1 MCDRR
6 YCERKKTHAML
17 KSNIKPWNNLYHR
30 DLVSERYTFETQDV
44 NTGRSVNVCKKKYYW
59 LLIFHISVVHCIRTK
74 LTLVQKSG
82 LHRLMSHLMIQK
94 KTGLNID
101 N

>member
-44 NTGRSVNVCKKKYYW
+44 NTGKSVNVCKKI
-59 LLIFHISVVHCIRTK
+59 LLAVDIPHFCRALYK
-74 LTLVQKSG
+74 
-82 LHRLMSHLMIQK
+82 
-94 KTGLNID
+94 N
-101 N
+101 